1 MTPGPDFAILSITMR
16 QNTSSDK
23 DVGRN
28 NPNIGERLQA
38 LMEEQLTTKSKAFIS
53 SLLDYFQRNDS
64 LTESQYEYFEKI
76 ESRFS
81 KEEKNKFLEW
91 RREYLANHRTDAII
105 AAKYYQKAGYYT
117 DLSSN
122 IVSDENFVPTK
133 SQYKKITGN
142 KYSQK
147 VIEET
152 NREPKY
158 GVGEQVKI
166 RATVGKFARDSHLR
180 SLAERL
186 CFVLRTDLDV
196 LSAVNGG
203 KRYQVLPMM
212 ESTPIEI
219 DERHLK
225 KS

>member
-1 MTPGPDFAILSITMR
+1 MR
-16 QNTSSDK
+16 QDAGTNKSVDR
-23 DVGRN
+23 D
-28 NPNIGERLQA
+28 NPNIGKRLQA
-38 LMEEQLTTKSKAFIS
+38 LMGEQLSTSSRSFVS
-53 SLLDYFQRNDS
+53 SLLDYFQRHDS
-64 LTESQYEYFEKI
+64 LTESQYEHFEKI

-81 KEEKNKFLEW
+81 KDEKSKFLEW
-91 RREYLANHRTDAII
+91 KREYLANHRPDATIV
-105 AAKYYQKAGYYT
+105 AKYYQKAGYYT

-122 IVSDENFVPTK
+122 IVSDEDFVPTK

-142 KYSQK
+142 KYAQK

-158 GVGEQVKI
+158 SVGEQVKI

-196 LSAVNGG
+196 VSAVNGG

-225 KS
+225 KAKRKKQ

>member
-1 MTPGPDFAILSITMR
+1 MIIDYLSMIADNCLGSMSDYMALAQREREYVSDCLFGMCGLGAEKMKGKYCQQCPLKEMVESILSVI
-16 QNTSSDK
+16 QDPK
-23 DVGRN
+23 
-28 NPNIGERLQA
+28 
-38 LMEEQLTTKSKAFIS
+38 
-53 SLLDYFQRNDS
+53 
-64 LTESQYEYFEKI
+64 YE
-76 ESRFS
+76 
-81 KEEKNKFLEW
+81 
-91 RREYLANHRTDAII
+91 H
-105 AAKYYQKAGYYT
+105 
-117 DLSSN
+117 
-122 IVSDENFVPTK
+122 IVSDEDFVPTK

-142 KYSQK
+142 KYAQK

-158 GVGEQVKI
+158 SVGEQVKI

-196 LSAVNGG
+196 VSAVNGG

-225 KS
+225 KAKRKKQ